1 MTDRTGVTT
10 NPQLLRE
17 VADPENNEAAWR
29 TFLER
34 YQPLIHGWCCRS
46 RLSPDQSEE
55 VTGRVLAKL
64 VTAMRTKY
72 THDPACRFRGWL
84 RTVVQN
90 EVITFW
96 REQVRRPGDRASGD
110 PAVYRELERV
120 ETPAALDE
128 LAAELDEALE
138 RDLRLSRRVTERVR
152 ARVQE
157 NTWRAFWLTTMTK
170 QPAADVARR
179 LGMTVAAVYM
189 AKSRVGRLLQEEGM
203 RLCGPDA
210 KPEEGEP

>member
-1 MTDRTGVTT
+1 MGVRFHARARMFYGGRAEFRRPGARRETPAPPAPGAPIMADVTGGTT

-34 YQPLIHGWCCRS
+34 YQPLIHAWCCRS
-46 RLSPDQSEE
+46 RLRPDQSEE

-90 EVITFW
+90 EVNTFW
-96 REQVRRPGDRASGD
+96 REQVRRP
-110 PAVYRELERV
+110 
-120 ETPAALDE
+120 
-128 LAAELDEALE
+128 
-138 RDLRLSRRVTERVR
+138 
-152 ARVQE
+152 
-157 NTWRAFWLTTMTK
+157 
-170 QPAADVARR
+170 
-179 LGMTVAAVYM
+179 
-189 AKSRVGRLLQEEGM
+189 
-203 RLCGPDA
+203 
-210 KPEEGEP
+210 